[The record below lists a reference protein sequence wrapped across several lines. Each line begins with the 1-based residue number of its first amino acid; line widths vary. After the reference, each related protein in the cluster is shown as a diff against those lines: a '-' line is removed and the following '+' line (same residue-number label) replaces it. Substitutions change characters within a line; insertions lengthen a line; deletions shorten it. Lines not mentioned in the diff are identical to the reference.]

1 MIALDTNVLVRYV
14 TNDDPRQAAQAVR
27 LLSRPDDVF
36 VPKTVLL
43 ELERVLRAVYNVPR
57 SDVTRVFKHILG
69 LPNVVVEATEE
80 VAEAL
85 RAFDHGFDFADAL
98 HLAASQRADTFHTF
112 DKALARKAGSDHEP
126 AVVLERG

>member
-1 MIALDTNVLVRYV
+1 MIALDTNVLVRYA

-43 ELERVLRAVYNVPR
+43 ELEWVLRAVYNVPR
-57 SDVTRVFKHILG
+57 SDVSRVFKHILG

-98 HLAASQRADTFHTF
+98 HLTASLHADAFHTF
-112 DKALARKAGSDHEP
+112 DKALARTAGADHEP